1 MKYLFQVS
9 IGPVQSFI
17 ASARRTQDLR
27 FGSQLLS
34 ELAKAA
40 AKRIVDENKEAVDEN
55 EQNILIFPSPV
66 NSEEELTPTSDL
78 NVANK
83 IVAIVHEPQ
92 QLGNRVREAIH
103 ERLEAIKVGA
113 YQGRVDEQAAN
124 AQIDDLVEYFWV
136 ALPFIKDEYKE
147 IRKQLEALMA
157 ARKNTRDFSKVTW
170 GSRQP
175 KSSIDGQLESVI
187 PENKYS
193 SRRDTEEKKIRKI
206 ANLYTSY
213 GAGPAEQLSGV
224 DLLKRKGQ
232 LGFDTHFP
240 STSHM
245 ATLPF
250 LKRLEQLD
258 SDNMKQAKQVWDDY
272 IRQLKVIA
280 IDDRLEQVPKGFRA
294 DPYPILG
301 KYEGSLLFE
310 ERLVDV
316 VDVDIAPPDKM
327 RKVKEAL
334 RAFYRS
340 VDNVHPNPYYAIIQA
355 DGDHMGAVID
365 FQAQHGTEE
374 HRKLS
379 QQLDSFS
386 RSAAKIVEKY
396 EGALVY
402 AGGDDVQALL
412 PLHTVLQCAQAL
424 AEQFRE
430 SLKNFDDGK
439 GGQPTLSVGIAIV
452 HHLDSLQD
460 SLTLA
465 RNAET
470 KAKGLDNRKNALAI
484 TVSKRGSS
492 DYSIV
497 GRWDVIDSR
506 LASLIS
512 FYKDEYIPAGT
523 AYELQ
528 NLVQR
533 LGVSTDTSENLHK
546 AAQAEAS
553 RILERKLAPKSEEQR
568 QKIIDVVKAKL
579 DGSQADVGIRLEQ
592 LVNEML
598 VAQLLAEANMLTTI
612 K

>member
-1 MKYLFQVS
+1 MEYLFQVS

-40 AKRIVDENKEAVDEN
+40 AKKIMDEN
-55 EQNILIFPSPV
+55 EHNILIFPAPI
-66 NSEEELTPTSDL
+66 NPKEELAPKSDL

-83 IVAIVHEPQ
+83 IVAIAHEPQ

-103 ERLEAIKVGA
+103 ERLEAIKAGA
-113 YQGRVDEQAAN
+113 YQAKVDEQVAN

-136 ALPFIKDEYKE
+136 ALPFTRDEYVKDEYKE

-170 GSRQP
+170 GSSQF

-187 PENKYS
+187 PKNMYPHRGDS
-193 SRRDTEEKKIRKI
+193 SEEKIRQISK
-206 ANLYTSY
+206 LYTSY
-213 GAGPAEQLSGV
+213 GAGPAERLSGV

-250 LKRLEQLD
+250 LKRLDQLAFD
-258 SDNMKQAKQVWDDY
+258 KKTKAKEKWNMY
-272 IRQLKVIA
+272 IEELRKIA
-280 IDDRLEQVPKGFRA
+280 PTELERVPHRFSTH
-294 DPYPILG
+294 DILER
-301 KYEGSLLFE
+301 YEGSLLFE
-310 ERLVDV
+310 ERLADIIDERNVDDFV
-316 VDVDIAPPDKM
+316 
-327 RKVKEAL
+327 RKGLAKAKKAL
-334 RAFYRS
+334 RDFYNTI
-340 VDNVHPNPYYAIIQA
+340 DNVHPNPYYAIIQA

-365 FQAQHGTEE
+365 EQASDGYKAHQE
-374 HRKLS
+374 LS
-379 QQLDSFS
+379 QKLDGFS
-386 RSAAKIVEKY
+386 RSVSGIVENTHG
-396 EGALVY
+396 GALVY

-412 PLHTVLQCAQAL
+412 PLDTVLQCAQDLVARFRNDL
-424 AEQFRE
+424 EQF
-430 SLKNFDDGK
+430 KDKDGNS
-439 GGQPTLSVGIAIV
+439 PTLSVGIAIV

-460 SLTLA
+460 SLELA

-470 KAKGLDNRKNALAI
+470 KAKKLDKQKNALAI
-484 TVSKRGSS
+484 IVSKRGSS

-497 GRWDVIDSR
+497 GHWKVIDSR
-506 LASLIS
+506 LTSLIS
-512 FYKDEYIPAGT
+512 FYEEGSIPAGT

-528 NLVQR
+528 NLVQG
-533 LGVSTDTSENLHK
+533 LGVSTDTSVTLHK
-546 AAQAEAS
+546 AARAEAF
-553 RILERKLAPKSEEQR
+553 RILERKLAPISEERKQEV
-568 QKIIDVVKAKL
+568 IDVVEAKL
-579 DGSQADVGIRLEQ
+579 NEHQAKVGVNLEQ

-598 VAQLLAEANMLTTI
+598 VAQLLADANMLATM